1 MVTLWQY
8 RKSFFAKPFSMKYY
22 WIVALFS
29 ISVASAQTTSERNVF
44 IITTDGFRWQEVF
57 SGADPDLLSDINR
70 VADTALCKQLFDAPT
85 PEERRRKLLP
95 FFWSVLA
102 AKGQLNGNQN
112 YQNKVQVANPYK
124 ISYPGYQEM
133 LTGKANSRLSPNL
146 PINNPQT
153 TVLEYIQSLEGYTG
167 KVAAFS
173 SWNII
178 PYIINEKKA
187 GIPVNSGYE
196 MLVEEGD
203 TLNALINQVQ
213 QSIQPA
219 AATRND
225 MLTYSAARNYIEK
238 SHPKVLFLGFGET
251 DEYAHKN
258 QYDGYLQKAH
268 QFDQFVA
275 DLWYY
280 VQTDPFYKNNTT
292 FIITTDHGRGKYARS
307 WNSHGFWVRGS
318 GDIWSAMIGPDLQP
332 SGESKTNE
340 TRLLQH
346 TAATVLQMLGIRTT
360 SNPAL
365 STLTLKRDA
374 NITPIP
380 AAEIQ
385 ILGNKIPQQNK

>member
-1 MVTLWQY
+1 
-8 RKSFFAKPFSMKYY
+8 MKYY

-29 ISVASAQTTSERNVF
+29 ISVASAQTTPERNVF

-133 LTGKANSRLSPNL
+133 LTGKANSRLSPNW

-153 TVLEYIQSLEGYTG
+153 TVLEHIQSLEGYTG
-167 KVAAFS
+167 RVAAFS

-292 FIITTDHGRGKYARS
+292 FIITTDHGRGKFARS

-332 SGESKTNE
+332 LGESKTNE

-346 TAATVLQMLGIRTT
+346 TAATVLQMLGIRT
-360 SNPAL
+360 SSDAAL
-365 STLTLKRDA
+365 SSLTLQRDP
-374 NITPIP
+374 NISTTP
-380 AAEIQ
+380 AADIQ

>member
-1 MVTLWQY
+1 
-8 RKSFFAKPFSMKYY
+8 
-22 WIVALFS
+22 
-29 ISVASAQTTSERNVF
+29 
-44 IITTDGFRWQEVF
+44 VF

-95 FFWSVLA
+95 FFWNVLA
-102 AKGQLNGNQN
+102 TKGQLNGNQN
-112 YQNKVQVANPYK
+112 YKNKVQVANPYK

-133 LTGKANSRLSPNL
+133 LTGKANSRLSPNF

-153 TVLEYIQSLEGYTG
+153 TVLEHIQSLEGYTG
-167 KVAAFS
+167 RVAAFS

-203 TLNALINQVQ
+203 TLNALINKVQ

-258 QYDGYLQKAH
+258 KYDGYLQKAH

-332 SGESKTNE
+332 LGECKTNE

-346 TAATVLQMLGIRTT
+346 TASTVLQMLGIRTT

-365 STLTLKRDA
+365 STLTLQRDA
-374 NITPIP
+374 TISTIP

-385 ILGNKIPQQNK
+385 ISVNKIPLQDK

>member
-1 MVTLWQY
+1 
-8 RKSFFAKPFSMKYY
+8 MKFY

-29 ISVASAQTTSERNVF
+29 VSVTSAQTTPERNVF

-57 SGADPDLLSDINR
+57 SGADPVLLSDINR

-95 FFWSVLA
+95 FFWNVLA
-102 AKGQLNGNQN
+102 TKGQLNGNQN

-133 LTGKANSRLSPNL
+133 LTGKANNRLSPNW

-153 TVLEYIQSLEGYTG
+153 TVLEHIQSMEGYTG

-173 SWNII
+173 SWNIM

-196 MLVEEGD
+196 LLVEEGD
-203 TLNALINQVQ
+203 TLNALINHVQ
-213 QSIQPA
+213 LSIQPA

-258 QYDGYLQKAH
+258 KYDGYLQKAH

-307 WNSHGFWVRGS
+307 WKSHGFWVRGS
-318 GDIWSAMIGPDLQP
+318 GEIWSAMIGPDLQP
-332 SGESKTNE
+332 LGEGKTPE

-346 TAATVLQMLGIRTT
+346 TAATVLQMLGIRTST
-360 SNPAL
+360 NSSF
-365 STLTLKRDA
+365 STLASQRESTMP
-374 NITPIP
+374 IIP

-385 ILGNKIPQQNK
+385 PLGNKIPQKEK

>member
-1 MVTLWQY
+1 
-8 RKSFFAKPFSMKYY
+8 MKFY

-29 ISVASAQTTSERNVF
+29 VSVTSAQTTPERNVF

-57 SGADPDLLSDINR
+57 SGADPVLLSDINR

-95 FFWSVLA
+95 FFWNVLA
-102 AKGQLNGNQN
+102 TKGQLNGNQN

-133 LTGKANSRLSPNL
+133 LTGKANSRLSPNW

-153 TVLEYIQSLEGYTG
+153 TVLEHIQSMEGYAG

-196 MLVEEGD
+196 LLVEEGD

-258 QYDGYLQKAH
+258 KYDGYLQKAH

-292 FIITTDHGRGKYARS
+292 FIITTDHGRGKHARS

-318 GDIWSAMIGPDLQP
+318 GEIWTAMIGPDLQP
-332 SGESKTNE
+332 LGEGKTPE

-346 TAATVLQMLGIRTT
+346 TAATVLQMLGIRTST
-360 SNPAL
+360 NSSF
-365 STLTLKRDA
+365 STLASQRESTMP
-374 NITPIP
+374 IIP

-385 ILGNKIPQQNK
+385 PLGNKIPQQEK

>member
-1 MVTLWQY
+1 
-8 RKSFFAKPFSMKYY
+8 
-22 WIVALFS
+22 
-29 ISVASAQTTSERNVF
+29 
-44 IITTDGFRWQEVF
+44 
-57 SGADPDLLSDINR
+57 
-70 VADTALCKQLFDAPT
+70 
-85 PEERRRKLLP
+85 
-95 FFWSVLA
+95 VLA
-102 AKGQLNGNQN
+102 KKGQLNGNQN

-133 LTGKANSRLSPNL
+133 LTGKANSRLSPNW

-153 TVLEYIQSLEGYTG
+153 TVLEHIQSMEGYTG

-173 SWNII
+173 SWNIM

-196 MLVEEGD
+196 LLVEEGD

-258 QYDGYLQKAH
+258 KYDGYLQKAH

-318 GDIWSAMIGPDLQP
+318 GEIWSAMIGPDLQP
-332 SGESKTNE
+332 LGEGKTPE

-346 TAATVLQMLGIRTT
+346 TAATVLQMLGIKT
-360 SNPAL
+360 STNPTL
-365 STLTLKRDA
+365 STLASQRES
-374 NITPIP
+374 IMPVISG
-380 AAEIQ
+380 AEIQ
-385 ILGNKIPQQNK
+385 PVGNKIPQQEK

>member
-1 MVTLWQY
+1 
-8 RKSFFAKPFSMKYY
+8 MKKVLFVLCLGLSLAAHAQQNQNII
-22 WIVALFS
+22 IV
-29 ISVASAQTTSERNVF
+29 
-44 IITTDGFRWQEVF
+44 TTDGFRWQEVF
-57 SGADPDLLSDINR
+57 SGADPVLLSDINR

-95 FFWSVLA
+95 FFWNVLA
-102 AKGQLNGNQN
+102 TKGQLNGNQN
-112 YQNKVQVANPYK
+112 YKNKVQVANPYK

-133 LTGKANSRLSPNL
+133 LTGKANNRLSPNW

-153 TVLEYIQSLEGYTG
+153 TVLEHIQLMEGYTG

-196 MLVEEGD
+196 LLVEEGD

-213 QSIQPA
+213 QSIHPA

-258 QYDGYLQKAH
+258 KYDGYLQKAH

-318 GDIWSAMIGPDLQP
+318 GEIWTAMIGPDLQP
-332 SGESKTNE
+332 LGEGKTPE

-346 TAATVLQMLGIRTT
+346 TAATVLQMLGIRA
-360 SNPAL
+360 SNNPSL
-365 STLTLKRDA
+365 STLVSQKEST
-374 NITPIP
+374 TPVIP
-380 AAEIQ
+380 VAEIQ
-385 ILGNKIPQQNK
+385 PLVNKIPQQEK

>member
-1 MVTLWQY
+1 
-8 RKSFFAKPFSMKYY
+8 MKYY

-29 ISVASAQTTSERNVF
+29 ISVASAQTTPERNVF

-346 TAATVLQMLGIRTT
+346 TAATVLQMLGILTS

-365 STLTLKRDA
+365 STLTLQRDA

>member
-1 MVTLWQY
+1 
-8 RKSFFAKPFSMKYY
+8 MKYY
-22 WIVALFS
+22 WIIAFFS
-29 ISVASAQTTSERNVF
+29 ISISYAQITPPRNVF

-57 SGADPDLLSDINR
+57 TGADPVLLSDINR

-95 FFWSVLA
+95 FFWNVLA
-102 AKGQLNGNQN
+102 TKGQLYGNQY

-133 LTGKANSRLSPNL
+133 LTGKANNRLSPNW

-153 TVLEYIQSLEGYTG
+153 TVLAYIQSLEGYAG

-173 SWNII
+173 SWNLI

-196 MLVEEGD
+196 LLVEEGD
-203 TLNALINQVQ
+203 TLTALINQVQ
-213 QSIQPA
+213 QSISTS

-251 DEYAHKN
+251 DECAHKN

-268 QFDQFVA
+268 QFDQFIA

-280 VQTDPFYKNNTT
+280 VQTDPFYRNNTT

-318 GDIWSAMIGPDLQP
+318 GDIWSAMIGPDLEP
-332 SGESKTNE
+332 LGESKTRD

-346 TAATVLQMLGIRTT
+346 TAATVIQMLGFRTSSTVVLASSVPQQVPT
-360 SNPAL
+360 SNVNT
-365 STLTLKRDA
+365 S
-374 NITPIP
+374 
-380 AAEIQ
+380 AE
-385 ILGNKIPQQNK
+385 KE

>member
-1 MVTLWQY
+1 
-8 RKSFFAKPFSMKYY
+8 MKFY
-22 WIVALFS
+22 WIFVLFS
-29 ISVASAQTTSERNVF
+29 ISVVSAQTTPQRNVF

-70 VADTALCKQLFDAPT
+70 VADTALCKQLFNAPT
-85 PEERRRKLLP
+85 PEERRSKLLP
-95 FFWSVLA
+95 FFWNVLA
-102 AKGQLNGNQN
+102 KKGQLNGNQN

-133 LTGKANSRLSPNL
+133 LTGKAYSRLSPNW

-153 TVLEYIQSLEGYTG
+153 TVLEYIQTMEGYTG

-196 MLVEEGD
+196 LLVEEGD

-213 QSIQPA
+213 QSIKPA

-258 QYDGYLQKAH
+258 KYDGYLQKAH

-292 FIITTDHGRGKYARS
+292 FIITTDHGRGKYVRS

-318 GDIWSAMIGPDLQP
+318 GEIWSAMIGPDIQP
-332 SGESKTNE
+332 LGEGKTPE
-340 TRLLQH
+340 TRLLQN
-346 TAATVLQMLGIRTT
+346 TAATVLQMLGIKF
-360 SNPAL
+360 SPNPPL
-365 STLTLKRDA
+365 SSLASQRES
-374 NITPIP
+374 IMPVIQG
-380 AAEIQ
+380 AEIQ
-385 ILGNKIPQQNK
+385 PLGKKIPQQEK